1 MATVV
6 TALSMT
12 KEVKLPTDTN
22 NICSNEKSRKNK
34 CHNSTSITTAKRF
47 ILKYNLY
54 TIEVNRRRNCYNYKD
69 LSILQDTIGTK
80 CL

>member
-1 MATVV
+1 MATVA

-12 KEVKLPTDTN
+12 KKVKLPTDTN
-22 NICSNEKSRKNK
+22 NVCSNEESRKNK
-34 CHNSTSITTAKRF
+34 YHNSISVTTAERF

-54 TIEVNRRRNCYNYKD
+54 TIEVNRRRNCYNYKG
-69 LSILQDTIGTK
+69 LSILQNTIGTK